1 MGSPAQLQAK
11 WFNSQQL
18 SSNPQLNNNQ
28 KLSNNQQI
36 NSSQPKS
43 NNQAKAKPTRIT
55 MQTTTMEIL
64 QAKTHPAMQEL
75 EVVSQKVLHSNEEN
89 EYH

>member
-1 MGSPAQLQAK
+1 
-11 WFNSQQL
+11 
-18 SSNPQLNNNQ
+18 
-28 KLSNNQQI
+28 
-36 NSSQPKS
+36 
-43 NNQAKAKPTRIT
+43 